1 MGKGFFIVVGG
12 EGRVAWIID
21 LQLGVVMGIFVLVVI
36 YLWEVGGKMCV
47 KSVIR
52 RVRGLRYGRR
62 RFEVVM
68 VESGQQR
75 DDQRADEISS

>member
-1 MGKGFFIVVGG
+1 
-12 EGRVAWIID
+12 
-21 LQLGVVMGIFVLVVI
+21 MGIFVSVVI

-68 VESGQQR
+68 VESG
-75 DDQRADEISS
+75 